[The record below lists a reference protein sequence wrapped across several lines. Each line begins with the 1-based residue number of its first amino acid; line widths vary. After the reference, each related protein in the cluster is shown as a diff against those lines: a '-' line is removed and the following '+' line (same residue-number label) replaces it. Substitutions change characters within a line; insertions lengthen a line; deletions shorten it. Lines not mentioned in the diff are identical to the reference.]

1 MLNLSSV
8 FGRTTKMQNDRN
20 IIGYTLEP
28 IYETARG
35 AVVTQAFIMCHSC
48 DAAISVNGGPRYNA
62 ICVKCAEHLNFIN
75 LVKGN

>member
-1 MLNLSSV
+1 
-8 FGRTTKMQNDRN
+8 MQNDRN

-35 AVVTQAFIMCHSC
+35 AVATHDDIMCRSC
-48 DAAISVNGGPRYNA
+48 DADISVTGGPRYNS